1 MISDTLKTDRPQDLF
16 PLHLKQSASGNPRKD
31 ADCHFPGWKQPCLG
45 SPSPCV
51 QLWGSWTRRNEPDR
65 AEVMGGK
72 PGRPLT
78 SGAGRDLVGT
88 VDFGARM
95 PEY

>member
-1 MISDTLKTDRPQDLF
+1 M
-16 PLHLKQSASGNPRKD
+16 
-31 ADCHFPGWKQPCLG
+31 
-45 SPSPCV
+45 
-51 QLWGSWTRRNEPDR
+51 QLWGSWTRRNEEPDR

-95 PEY
+95 PE